1 MMRVFVYEHLSGA
14 GSAIAGAELLGAGLA
29 MRDAVVHDLLRAGD
43 LRVSV
48 AADHAALAVPAAAL
62 RVQAQPG
69 TSAAD
74 FVAHQARLHDRVWVI
89 APETDGVLGQLQRA
103 VGAGRWLGCAAEA
116 IALASSK
123 RATLARAAAHRV
135 LTPLAFATS
144 RASSRWVVK
153 PDDGAGAVATRVHD
167 TLAAARGDAEARL
180 QRGESATL
188 EAWVAGE
195 PLSLSLLCRAGRT
208 ELLSVNRQQ
217 LVVDAAG
224 KVSFTGV
231 QIAALPRDGPR
242 GAALNAWAQTLGG
255 AITGLGGFVGVD
267 LVWHP
272 RRGPVLIEINPRV
285 TIAYV
290 GLSAALG
297 RNLAEA
303 VLAAHDRE
311 PIRAAA

>member
-48 AADHAALAVPAAAL
+48 AADHAGACGARCGVAGAGAAGNIRRRLRRATRPAC
-62 RVQAQPG
+62 
-69 TSAAD
+69 T
-74 FVAHQARLHDRVWVI
+74 I
-89 APETDGVLGQLQRA
+89 ACGSSHPRPMACSGNCNGPS
-103 VGAGRWLGCAAEA
+103 GAGRWLGCAAEA

-224 KVSFTGV
+224 KLSFTGV
-231 QIAALPRDGPR
+231 QIAALPLDDARA
-242 GAALNAWAQTLGG
+242 AALDVWAQTLVG
-255 AITGLGGFVGVD
+255 AITGLMRLRGCRSGVARTARAGAD
-267 LVWHP
+267 RDQSP
-272 RRGPVLIEINPRV
+272 RDD
-285 TIAYV
+285 
-290 GLSAALG
+290 GLCRPLG
-297 RNLAEA
+297 RSRTQPGRGRPGGA
-303 VLAAHDRE
+303 R
-311 PIRAAA
+311 